1 MRITYASDL
10 HLEFGEQ
17 LTITGVTHHAPS
29 FRSQHPRFASSPI
42 TGGFCSNLES
52 RIQQWKP
59 DLWIHGHVHDPMD
72 YRIPWKIAA
81 PGETRIL
88 CNPWVYPHEGRER
101 AYRIVDV

>member
-1 MRITYASDL
+1 MRIAYASDL

-29 FRSQHPRFASSPI
+29 FRSQHPRFAGSPI
-42 TGGFCSNLES
+42 AGGFCSNLES

-72 YRIPWKIAA
+72 YRIGK
-81 PGETRIL
+81 TQVL
-88 CNPWVYPHEGRER
+88 CNPWGYQNEGRARE
-101 AYRIVDV
+101 YRIVEA